1 MRYRKEID
9 GLRAVAVIPVIF
21 FHAGIKYFEGGFI
34 GVDIF
39 FVISGYLITSILIQD
54 ITKNNFSLIN
64 FYDRRIRRI
73 LPALFFVMLISIP
86 FAWLWMMPT
95 QMEGFSRSLIAST
108 LFLSNILFWKERN
121 YFEIGIEEK
130 PLIHTWSL
138 SIEEQ
143 YYLIFPIFLF
153 YAWYFGRKKVFW
165 IIIIISLVS
174 FILSEWGWRNR
185 PMANFFL
192 TPTRT
197 WELLVGSLTALY
209 LSDQKTKSN
218 NFLSFLGLLFISMA
232 VFFYDKNTPFPS
244 FYTLLPITGVVLLI
258 VYADENTF
266 IAKLLSNKNLV
277 KIGLISYSL
286 YLIHQ
291 PIFAFYRISPYYK
304 PEIIYFLPLI
314 FIAFLIA
321 TFSWK
326 YIEQPFRDKK
336 KIKRKFLFNLSFIFV
351 FIFISVGLA
360 GVKTD
365 GFNKLRF
372 SSSDREFLDVLLL
385 RNYFYVTDR
394 FDQLKNKDWDL
405 NIETTNVLI
414 IGDSFAQDIVN
425 SVYEVELNKNLSLKV
440 KEIPASCGNLFIK
453 YKVKEKNM
461 SQSDRKICKRSDLFA
476 DKNFLKDLAKAEEVW
491 LVSSW
496 REWHLKFMKVSIKNL
511 SKLTQ
516 AKIKVFGRK
525 DFPSFEPKKYI
536 GLNKMERAKYEDKVN
551 EKSLKF
557 NKKLAS
563 IVGNDKFIDTQKM
576 VCEFE
581 KPKCKVFDENGKI
594 KTWDG
599 AHFTRSGAKGLGEKL
614 KTFLNYD

>member
-1 MRYRKEID
+1 MKYRKEID

-54 ITKNNFSLIN
+54 IEKNNFSLIN
-64 FYDRRIRRI
+64 FYDRRVRRI
-73 LPALFFVMLISIP
+73 LPALFFVMLITIP

-95 QMEGFSRSLIAST
+95 QMEGYSRSLIAST

-121 YFEIGIEEK
+121 YFEIGVEEK

-153 YAWYFGRKKVFW
+153 YAWYFGKKKVFW
-165 IIIIISLVS
+165 IILLISLIS

-209 LSDQKTKSN
+209 LSGQKIKSN
-218 NFLSFLGLLFISMA
+218 DLLSFLGLLFILLS

-244 FYTLLPITGVVLLI
+244 FYTLLPISGVVMLI
-258 VYADENTF
+258 IYANDNTL
-266 IAKLLSNKNLV
+266 IAKLLGNKSLV

-304 PEIIYFLPLI
+304 SEIIYFLPLI

-321 TFSWK
+321 MFSWK
-326 YIEQPFRDKK
+326 YVEQPFRDKK
-336 KIKRKFLFNLSFIFV
+336 KIKRKFLFSLSLIFV
-351 FIFISVGLA
+351 LTFISFGFT
-360 GVKTD
+360 GVKSN

-372 SSSDREFLDVLLL
+372 LPSDREFLDVLLL
-385 RNYFYVTDR
+385 RNYQYVTNR
-394 FDQLKNKDWDL
+394 FDQLKNKEWDI
-405 NIETTNVLI
+405 NKETTNVLI

-425 SVYEVELNKNLSLKV
+425 SVYEAELNKSLSLKV

-453 YKVKEKNM
+453 YNLKEKQM
-461 SQSDRKICKRSDLFA
+461 SQTDRKICKKSDLFA
-476 DKNFLKDLAKAEEVW
+476 DENFLKDLARAEEVW

-496 REWHLKFMKVSIKNL
+496 RKWHLKYMKASIENL
-511 SKLTQ
+511 SELTQ

-525 DFPSFEPKKYI
+525 DFPNFEPKKYI
-536 GLNKMERAKYEDKVN
+536 GLNKMERANYEDKIN
-551 EKSLKF
+551 D
-557 NKKLAS
+557 KLLELNYDLAL
-563 IVGNDKFIDTQKM
+563 IVGNERFVDIQKM

-581 KPKCKVFDENGKI
+581 KSKCKVFDEDGQI

-599 AHFTRSGAKGLGEKL
+599 SHFTKSGAKWLGKKL
-614 KTFLNYD
+614 KNLFNY

>member
-1 MRYRKEID
+1 MKYRKEID

-21 FHAGIKYFEGGFI
+21 FHAGVKYFEGGFI

-54 ITKNNFSLIN
+54 IEKNNFSLIN
-64 FYDRRIRRI
+64 FYDRRVRRI
-73 LPALFFVMLISIP
+73 LPALFFVMLITIP
-86 FAWLWMMPT
+86 FAWIWMMPT

-121 YFEIGIEEK
+121 YFEIGVEEK

-153 YAWYFGRKKVFW
+153 YAWYFGKKKVFW
-165 IIIIISLVS
+165 IILIISLIS

-209 LSDQKTKSN
+209 LSGQKIKSN
-218 NFLSFLGLLFISMA
+218 DLLSFLGLLFILLS

-244 FYTLLPITGVVLLI
+244 YYTLLPISGVVMLI
-258 VYADENTF
+258 IYANDDTL
-266 IAKLLSNKNLV
+266 IAKFLGNKSLV

-304 PEIIYFLPLI
+304 SEIIYFLPLI

-321 TFSWK
+321 MFSWK
-326 YIEQPFRDKK
+326 YVEQPFRDKK
-336 KIKRKFLFNLSFIFV
+336 KIKRKFLFSLSLIFV
-351 FIFISVGLA
+351 IIFISFGLI
-360 GVKTD
+360 GVKSN

-372 SSSDREFLDVLLL
+372 LPSDREFLDVLLL
-385 RNYFYVTDR
+385 RNYQYVTNR
-394 FDQLKNKDWDL
+394 FDQLKNKEWDI
-405 NIETTNVLI
+405 NKETTNVLI

-425 SVYEVELNKNLSLKV
+425 SVYEAELNKSLSLKV

-453 YKVKEKNM
+453 YNLKEKHM
-461 SQSDRKICKRSDLFA
+461 SQTDRKTCKKSDFFA
-476 DKNFLKDLAKAEEVW
+476 DENFLKDLARAEEVW

-496 REWHLKFMKVSIKNL
+496 RKWNLKFMKASIENL

-525 DFPSFEPKKYI
+525 DFPNFEPKKYI
-536 GLNKMERAKYEDKVN
+536 GLNKMERANYEDKIN
-551 EKSLKF
+551 D
-557 NKKLAS
+557 KLLELNYDLAL
-563 IVGNDKFIDTQKM
+563 IVGNERFVDIQKM

-581 KPKCKVFDENGKI
+581 KSKCKVFDENGQI

-599 AHFTRSGAKGLGEKL
+599 SHFTKSGAKWLGKKL
-614 KTFLNYD
+614 KNLYNY

>member
-1 MRYRKEID
+1 MKYRKEID

-54 ITKNNFSLIN
+54 IEKNNFSLIN
-64 FYDRRIRRI
+64 FYDRRVRRI
-73 LPALFFVMLISIP
+73 LPALFFVMLITIP

-95 QMEGFSRSLIAST
+95 QMEGYSRSLIAST

-121 YFEIGIEEK
+121 YFEIGVEEK

-153 YAWYFGRKKVFW
+153 YAWYFGKKKVFW
-165 IIIIISLVS
+165 IILLISLIS

-209 LSDQKTKSN
+209 LSGQKIKSN
-218 NFLSFLGLLFISMA
+218 DLLSFLGLLFILLS

-244 FYTLLPITGVVLLI
+244 FYTLLPISGVVMLI
-258 VYADENTF
+258 IYANDNTL
-266 IAKLLSNKNLV
+266 IAKLLGNKSLV

-304 PEIIYFLPLI
+304 SEIIYFLPLI

-321 TFSWK
+321 MFSWK
-326 YIEQPFRDKK
+326 YVEQPFRDKK
-336 KIKRKFLFNLSFIFV
+336 KIKRKFLFSLSLIFV
-351 FIFISVGLA
+351 LTFISFGFT
-360 GVKTD
+360 GVKSN

-372 SSSDREFLDVLLL
+372 LPSDREFLDVLLL
-385 RNYFYVTDR
+385 RNYQYVTNR
-394 FDQLKNKDWDL
+394 FDQLKNKEWDI
-405 NIETTNVLI
+405 NKETTNVLI

-425 SVYEVELNKNLSLKV
+425 SVYEAELNKSLSLKV

-453 YKVKEKNM
+453 YNLKEKQM
-461 SQSDRKICKRSDLFA
+461 SQTDRKICKKSDLFA
-476 DKNFLKDLAKAEEVW
+476 DENFLKDLARAEEVW

-496 REWHLKFMKVSIKNL
+496 RKWHLKYMKASIENL
-511 SKLTQ
+511 SELTQ

-525 DFPSFEPKKYI
+525 DFPNFEPKKYI
-536 GLNKMERAKYEDKVN
+536 GLNKMERANYEDKIN
-551 EKSLKF
+551 D
-557 NKKLAS
+557 KLLELNYDLAL
-563 IVGNDKFIDTQKM
+563 IVGNERFVDVQKM

-581 KPKCKVFDENGKI
+581 KSKCKVFDEDGQI

-599 AHFTRSGAKGLGEKL
+599 SHFTKSGAKWLGKKL
-614 KTFLNYD
+614 KNLFNY

>member
-1 MRYRKEID
+1 MKYRKEID

-54 ITKNNFSLIN
+54 IEKNNFSLIN
-64 FYDRRIRRI
+64 FYDRRVRRI
-73 LPALFFVMLISIP
+73 LPALFFVMLITIP

-95 QMEGFSRSLIAST
+95 QMEGYSRSLIAST

-121 YFEIGIEEK
+121 YFEIGVEEK

-153 YAWYFGRKKVFW
+153 YAWYFGKKKVFW
-165 IIIIISLVS
+165 IILLISLIS
-174 FILSEWGWRNR
+174 FTLSEWGWRNR

-209 LSDQKTKSN
+209 LSGQKIKSN
-218 NFLSFLGLLFISMA
+218 DLLSFLGLLFILLS

-244 FYTLLPITGVVLLI
+244 FYTLLPISGVVMLI
-258 VYADENTF
+258 IYANDNTL
-266 IAKLLSNKNLV
+266 IAKLLGNKSLV

-304 PEIIYFLPLI
+304 SEIIYFLPLI

-321 TFSWK
+321 MFSWK
-326 YIEQPFRDKK
+326 YVEQPFRDKK
-336 KIKRKFLFNLSFIFV
+336 KIKRKFLFSLSLIFV
-351 FIFISVGLA
+351 LTFISFGFT
-360 GVKTD
+360 GVKSN

-372 SSSDREFLDVLLL
+372 LPSDREFLDVLLL
-385 RNYFYVTDR
+385 RNYQYVTNR
-394 FDQLKNKDWDL
+394 FDQLKNKEWDI
-405 NIETTNVLI
+405 NKETTNVLI

-425 SVYEVELNKNLSLKV
+425 SVYEAELNKSLSLKV

-453 YKVKEKNM
+453 YNLKEKQM
-461 SQSDRKICKRSDLFA
+461 SQTDRKICKKSDLFA
-476 DKNFLKDLAKAEEVW
+476 DENFLKDLARAEEVW

-496 REWHLKFMKVSIKNL
+496 RKWHLKYMKASIENL
-511 SKLTQ
+511 SELTQ

-525 DFPSFEPKKYI
+525 DFPNFEPKKYI
-536 GLNKMERAKYEDKVN
+536 GLNKMERANYEDKIN
-551 EKSLKF
+551 D
-557 NKKLAS
+557 KLLELNYDLAL
-563 IVGNDKFIDTQKM
+563 IVGNERFVDIQKM

-581 KPKCKVFDENGKI
+581 KSKCKVFDEDGQI

-599 AHFTRSGAKGLGEKL
+599 SHFTKSGAKWLGKKL
-614 KTFLNYD
+614 KNLFNY